1 MALRPITVTQLNDYI
16 ARVFDSDT
24 LLMNVAVTG
33 EISNLK
39 YHSSGHVYFSLN
51 DENSKVNCFLP
62 SSYVRT
68 LKYELGDGLEIT
80 ATGKINVY
88 RKGGYYSL
96 FVRNVQVAG
105 EGGLSMAFQ
114 LMKEKLEKEG
124 LFDPAHKKPIPA
136 FPHKIGILTSST
148 GAAVKDIIKIIRS
161 KNELVDIMVFP
172 VQVQGDGAAADI
184 AGMLKFV
191 NDNYDD
197 IDTLI
202 VGRGGGSQE
211 DLWAFNEEILARAI
225 YDSRIPVISA
235 VGHEIDFSISDFVAD
250 LRAETPTAA
259 ADIAVPDIKELVDRL
274 DKFSSEMLL
283 NLKNVLRVGELK
295 AEQAYS
301 RMKQDMDLL
310 LLNRYNEI
318 ERFKLI
324 LEQNDPHR
332 IMERGY
338 TVIESDGRVIRSPE
352 ELKDGEYDIVFR
364 SGKVRVRIEN
374 V

>member
-211 DLWAFNEEILARAI
+211 DLWAFNEEILVRAI

-274 DKFSSEMLL
+274 DKYSSEMLL

-295 AEQAYS
+295 VEQAYS

>member
-274 DKFSSEMLL
+274 DKYSSEMLL

-295 AEQAYS
+295 VEQAYS

>member
-51 DENSKVNCFLP
+51 DEYSKVNCFLP

-191 NDNYDD
+191 NDNCDD

-295 AEQAYS
+295 VEQAYS

>member
-148 GAAVKDIIKIIRS
+148 VAAVKDIIKIIRS

-259 ADIAVPDIKELVDRL
+259 ADIAVPDIRELVDRL

-295 AEQAYS
+295 VEQAYS

>member
-295 AEQAYS
+295 VEQAYS

-338 TVIESDGRVIRSPE
+338 TVIESDGHVIRSPE

>member
-62 SSYVRT
+62 SSYVKT

-88 RKGGYYSL
+88 RRGGYYSL
-96 FVRNVQVAG
+96 FVRNIQVAG

-124 LFDPAHKKPIPA
+124 LFDTAHKKPIPA

-148 GAAVKDIIKIIRS
+148 GAAVKDIVKIIRS
-161 KNELVDIMVFP
+161 KNELVDIIVFP

-295 AEQAYS
+295 VEQAYS

-332 IMERGY
+332 IMERGF
-338 TVIESDGRVIRSPE
+338 TVIERDGHVIRTPQ

>member
-24 LLMNVAVTG
+24 LLMNVAVAG

-295 AEQAYS
+295 VEQAYS